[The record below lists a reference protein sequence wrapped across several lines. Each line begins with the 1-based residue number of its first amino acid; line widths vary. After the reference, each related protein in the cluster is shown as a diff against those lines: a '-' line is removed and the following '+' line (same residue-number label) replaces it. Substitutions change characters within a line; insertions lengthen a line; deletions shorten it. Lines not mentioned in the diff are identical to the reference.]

1 MPVAGR
7 GANQTPRSCF
17 FAGSKGIG
25 ASPDVRPYRQEHRGS
40 VSRGSQGRRAPRG
53 QAAWSGGGFD
63 GSLWFGGRPL
73 PLPGRGPAARFRGR
87 KIIGA

>member
-63 GSLWFGGRPL
+63 GSLWSRGPSSPPPRARPGRA
-73 PLPGRGPAARFRGR
+73 LPGS
-87 KIIGA
+87 